1 MQLSNIS
8 VIKGLLNKYGFSF
21 SKALGQ
27 NFLVNPSV
35 CPKMAELGGAAPGVG
50 IIEIGAGIGVLTDE
64 LAKRADK
71 VVCIEIDERLL
82 PILEETLSD
91 HSNVKIIHADVL
103 EVDLP
108 RLIAEEFPGMDVYV
122 CANLPY
128 YITSPIIMHLLEQR
142 LPIKAVTVMV
152 QKEAAVRICALPAT
166 RDVGAVSIAVRY
178 YSQPKKLFEVSRGS
192 FMPAPDVDST
202 VIRLDVLEAPP
213 VAIQDEKTF
222 FKVVKGAFSQR
233 RKTIHNA
240 LSSFFSLPKGEME
253 AVLTACGVKANLR
266 AEQLQMED
274 FAAIADEVYRV
285 QQQGR

>member
-142 LPIKAVTVMV
+142 LPIKTVTVMV